1 MNAMTKPSN
10 KPRHL
15 LTLLDRTDNELLAL
29 LARAADHKRLRA
41 TGASSTSSSVAPTLP
56 RPLAGKSIGL
66 IMEKASTRTRIS
78 FEVAIAE
85 LGGTCVSMH
94 GRDLQLGR
102 SEPLPDTARVLS
114 RYLHGVVLRT
124 FGHDRIESLA
134 EHSSIPVINALTDKF
149 HPCQV
154 LADLMTVQEHRAA
167 GLAGLVVAW
176 IGDGNNMAH
185 SWILASA
192 RLGFELRLACPDG
205 YRPADDVLALAD
217 AQGKGKRVL
226 ARAPEDAIRGA
237 HVVTT
242 DVWASMGQEA
252 EAEAR
257 RQAFL
262 GYCVTQ
268 DLMAQATPAAI
279 FLHCLPAHRGEEVSA
294 EVIDGPASRVW
305 DEAENR
311 LHVQKALLEQACG

>member
-1 MNAMTKPSN
+1 MNAMTNPSH
-10 KPRHL
+10 KSRHL
-15 LTLLDRTDNELLAL
+15 LTLLDRSSDELLAL
-29 LARAADHKRLRA
+29 LARAAEHKRLR
-41 TGASSTSSSVAPTLP
+41 GTSSLP

-114 RYLHGVVLRT
+114 RYLHAVVLRT

-167 GLAGLVVAW
+167 GLSGLVVAW

-205 YRPADDVLALAD
+205 YRPAADVLALAD
-217 AQGKGKRVL
+217 AQGNGKRVVVQS
-226 ARAPEDAIRGA
+226 PEDAVRGA
-237 HVVTT
+237 NVVTT
-242 DVWASMGQEA
+242 DVWASMGQEG

-257 RQAFL
+257 HQAFL
-262 GYCVTQ
+262 GYCV
-268 DLMAQATPAAI
+268 DMGLMAKATPDAI